1 MAQSKEAA
9 TEAAGA
15 SISVGQSIGESIKDR
30 VANDS
35 VDVAAQPLR
44 ETSVSQNEVVAEKI
58 VSAKEGTVTET
69 QMPNYGNVA
78 SQNVIAST
86 KYQDDLSSNLKSVEP
101 NLLNNKVVHTMHING
116 APAEEPNAESKESQ
130 PNKRETNQSQ
140 NTIQGDLIPA
150 NPSDGTSQIIIDGI
164 SVPGGESTLNK
175 QSQDQGRQ
183 SKNPSTLQ

>member
-58 VSAKEGTVTET
+58 VSAKDGTVTET

-101 NLLNNKVVHTMHING
+101 NTTTLLNNKVVHTMHING
-116 APAEEPNAESKESQ
+116 APAEEPNAESKSSQ
-130 PNKRETNQSQ
+130 PNKRETNQS
-140 NTIQGDLIPA
+140 
-150 NPSDGTSQIIIDGI
+150 
-164 SVPGGESTLNK
+164 
-175 QSQDQGRQ
+175 
-183 SKNPSTLQ
+183 